1 TAVVVPAGCIGLSVE
16 LERVLIGDRDA
27 RGRIVAKQRLLE
39 CLAGGLPA
47 QLQYAR
53 FQQIADQEFL

>member
-1 TAVVVPAGCIGLSVE
+1 MSVE